1 MLPEYTTPAHST
13 ATQHLMPSV
22 AAGSLFNTSNNT
34 RRVTLFPSIQLEQ
47 SLLVSM
53 ARLLPHQHFKAEI
66 LTGSVA
72 TICYSY
78 MALLPSG
85 GQRLTHVAEEV
96 EVGSDGSLELE
107 LPNTDLYE
115 LTLSM
120 EGKINHWF
128 FGMQKSLRIPL
139 GTSLLHVIFKNIPAI
154 QMLTQQE
161 TANPLFVQ
169 RAGLQRLL
177 S

>member
-13 ATQHLMPSV
+13 TTQHVLRS
-22 AAGSLFNTSNNT
+22 AGAGSQFNSSNT

-47 SLLVSM
+47 SLLAHM

-66 LTGSVA
+66 LSSSVA
-72 TICYSY
+72 TVCYSY
-78 MALLPSG
+78 MAPLPSG
-85 GQRLTHVAEEV
+85 GLRLTHVAQEV
-96 EVGSDGSLELE
+96 EVCSDGSLELE
-107 LPNTDLYE
+107 LPNTDVYE

-128 FGMQKSLRIPL
+128 FGMQKNLRIPL
-139 GTSLLHVIFKNIPAI
+139 GTSLLNVIFKNIPAI
-154 QMLTQQE
+154 QMLTQE
-161 TANPLFVQ
+161 SAKPLFAQ
-169 RAGLQRLL
+169 PAGLQRLL